1 MDLRKRDRKIKR
13 TFEVGRTMMRSKIRR
28 EKVILS
34 FK

>member
-1 MDLRKRDRKIKR
+1 MDLRKRDTKIKR